1 MPKRRLR
8 ILPYRGAKNYGFYI
22 DGLKVNGKRK
32 RLFFHTEKEA
42 LVELKRLERQLR
54 IEGEQGAGIS
64 ADLRIDAAQAAKR
77 LAPFGKSLRDAANF
91 YAEHLE
97 RIDASVHV
105 SVVGHDYCTSQERAG
120 LSEKHCRDI
129 RQRLGCFVK
138 DFGARKIRTLTVTEI
153 ENWLHDLSLSPQSI
167 NNYRA
172 VLSSFFEYARRRDMV
187 EKNPVSAIPK
197 RKLPNKPPEI
207 FTPLSLASVLL
218 AAPFDLL
225 PALAI
230 QAFAGLRTAEVR
242 RLDWSEVDLA
252 RGYITVTAAKAKSAQ
267 RRLIPIAPNLADWL
281 RSYQGQSGPVAPK
294 IYHYA
299 IELLL
304 RAMPN
309 PPKWPKNGLRH
320 SFASYYLAEH
330 QNAAELALHLG
341 HTSTELIFANYR
353 ELVMPLAAHE
363 YWRISP
369 ATPRNVVAMAKAA
382 V

>member
-1 MPKRRLR
+1 M
-8 ILPYRGAKNYGFYI
+8 
-22 DGLKVNGKRK
+22 
-32 RLFFHTEKEA
+32 
-42 LVELKRLERQLR
+42 
-54 IEGEQGAGIS
+54 
-64 ADLRIDAAQAAKR
+64 
-77 LAPFGKSLRDAANF
+77 
-91 YAEHLE
+91 
-97 RIDASVHV
+97 
-105 SVVGHDYCTSQERAG
+105 
-120 LSEKHCRDI
+120 
-129 RQRLGCFVK
+129 
-138 DFGARKIRTLTVTEI
+138 
-153 ENWLHDLSLSPQSI
+153 
-167 NNYRA
+167 
-172 VLSSFFEYARRRDMV
+172 
-187 EKNPVSAIPK
+187 
-197 RKLPNKPPEI
+197 
-207 FTPLSLASVLL
+207 ASVLL